1 MPFQERFL
9 DQMIKA
15 TFAASAELCNT
26 ILQFND
32 NKMNP
37 KNPTHHRVLKNVMQ
51 SRLNLMNV
59 NVEVSVP
66 V

>member
-1 MPFQERFL
+1 MHFQARFL

-32 NKMNP
+32 NQMNP
-37 KNPTHHRVLKNVMQ
+37 KNPTHHSLKKCDAI
-51 SRLNLMNV
+51 SLALY
-59 NVEVSVP
+59 EC
-66 V
+66 